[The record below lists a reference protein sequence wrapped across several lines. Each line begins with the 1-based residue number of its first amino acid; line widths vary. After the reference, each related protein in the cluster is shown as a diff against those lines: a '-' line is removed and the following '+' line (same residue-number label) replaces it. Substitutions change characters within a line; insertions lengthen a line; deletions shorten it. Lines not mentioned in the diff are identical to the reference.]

1 MEKIL
6 AAYRK
11 ASKQWSATM
20 NKLAQG
26 KGQFCI
32 LSIFLLFL
40 FCVLLNLSVL
50 LYTVRQRGRKRTMV
64 G

>member
-11 ASKQWSATM
+11 ASRQWCATT
-20 NKLAQG
+20 NKLAQ
-26 KGQFCI
+26 
-32 LSIFLLFL
+32 
-40 FCVLLNLSVL
+40 
-50 LYTVRQRGRKRTMV
+50 VRQRGRKRTMV